1 MSTKRLAFLE
11 QLVSSGTKDP
21 MPHYGLA
28 QEYRSLGRIDDAE
41 RAFLTLRA
49 LDASY
54 VPQYLMAGQ
63 MFESAGRPEDARAW
77 YEAGIEAAQ
86 ASRNAHALGELQS
99 ALATLLD
106 A

>member
-11 QLVSSGTKDP
+11 QLVASGTKDT
-21 MPHYGLA
+21 MAHYGLA
-28 QEYRSLGRIDDAE
+28 QEYRSLGRISDAE
-41 RAFLTLRA
+41 KTFLTLRV

-63 MFESAGRPEDARAW
+63 MFESAGRKDDAQAW
-77 YEAGIEAAQ
+77 YEAGIAAAQ
-86 ASRNAHALGELQS
+86 ASRNSHALGELES
-99 ALATLLD
+99 ALASLLD

>member
-11 QLVSSGTKDP
+11 QLVASGTQDP

-41 RAFLTLRA
+41 QAFSKLRA
-49 LDASY
+49 LHPSY

-63 MFESAGRPEDARAW
+63 MFETAGRTADAQAW
-77 YEAGIEAAQ
+77 YESGIEEATRA
-86 ASRNAHALGELQS
+86 RNSHALGELQS
-99 ALATLLD
+99 ALASLLD